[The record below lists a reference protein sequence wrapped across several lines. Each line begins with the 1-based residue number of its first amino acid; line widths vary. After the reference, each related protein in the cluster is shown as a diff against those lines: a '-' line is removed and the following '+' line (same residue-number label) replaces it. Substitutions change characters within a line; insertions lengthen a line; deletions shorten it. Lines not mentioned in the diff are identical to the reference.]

1 MGLYMP
7 APTPHDDMPTELDP
21 RRRRLLFRARH
32 RGTREADLMVGG
44 FVARHI
50 GALSEAELDALEAV
64 LDHPDGTLADYLSSL
79 ERLAGLGTAVAF
91 PLYAQAYGNLFMP
104 SALLVFTLGWR
115 LHQVRRSDVA
125 AHTARPAPQ
134 PASASPEPAAA

>member
-1 MGLYMP
+1 MDVYMP
-7 APTPHDDMPTELDP
+7 APTPHDDMPADLDP

-64 LDHPDGTLADYLSSL
+64 LDHPDVDLSDWLTGRRPIPEEVRSPML
-79 ERLAGLGTAVAF
+79 ERMAAECGRPGAGL
-91 PLYAQAYGNLFMP
+91 PE
-104 SALLVFTLGWR
+104 
-115 LHQVRRSDVA
+115 HQ
-125 AHTARPAPQ
+125 
-134 PASASPEPAAA
+134 